1 MKTLIYFF
9 SLFLVC
15 ISCSNSDVS
24 DGGENTPEPIFNI
37 PMNTGN
43 WWTYN
48 VVGNGTTTRDSL
60 YVSGDTLITPYTY
73 KKFKAKNNLA
83 TGFYSSS
90 LKNNAVRKENNTLFL
105 TGSLTINQLQALPIS
120 IVLDLQNFIIFKSSA
135 ATNETLSTK
144 TGSFEQT
151 VNNNPLT
158 IDYTLTSLGGE
169 YFTTFNSP
177 NGTNYTDVKTTKI
190 VLNLKITSTQIIA
203 GFPVTITY
211 LQPQDVMTSTLYI
224 AKNKGMVYSDTD
236 TSYTVT
242 QAVATQ
248 LGIPLTNSQNQKE
261 YLYTYNVN

>member
-1 MKTLIYFF
+1 MKTLIYYLG
-9 SLFLVC
+9 LFLIC
-15 ISCSNSDVS
+15 ISCSNSVVL
-24 DGGENTPEPIFNI
+24 DGGENTPEPVFTI

-48 VVGNGTTTRDSL
+48 VVANGTTTRDSL

-120 IVLDLQNFIIFKSSA
+120 FVLDLQNFIIFKSSA
-135 ATNETLSTK
+135 ATNEMLSTK
-144 TGSFEQT
+144 TGSFQQT

-169 YFTTFNSP
+169 SFATFNSP
-177 NGTNYTDVKTTKI
+177 NGTTYTDVKATKI
-190 VLNLKITSTQIIA
+190 VLNLKITSTQIIS

-224 AKNKGMVYSDTD
+224 AKNIGMVYANTD
-236 TSYTVT
+236 TNYTIP
-242 QAVATQ
+242 QAVASQ
-248 LGIPLTNSQNQKE
+248 LGIPTTSSQNQKE
-261 YLYTYNVN
+261 FLHTFNVN

>member
-9 SLFLVC
+9 SLLLVC
-15 ISCSNSDVS
+15 VSCSNSDGADS
-24 DGGENTPEPIFNI
+24 GGTTLEPVFAI

-60 YVSGDTLITPYTY
+60 YISGDTLITPYTY

-120 IVLDLQNFIIFKSSA
+120 FVLDLQNFIIFKSGA
-135 ATNETLSTK
+135 ALNETLSTK
-144 TGSFEQT
+144 TGSFQQT
-151 VNNNPLT
+151 VNNNPVT
-158 IDYTLTSLGGE
+158 IDYTLTSLGGDS
-169 YFTTFNSP
+169 FATFSSP
-177 NGTNYTDVKTTKI
+177 NGSSHADVKSTKI
-190 VLNLKITSTQIIA
+190 VLNLKITSTQTIA

-211 LQPQDVMTSTLYI
+211 LQPQNVMTSTLYI
-224 AKNKGMVYSDTD
+224 AKNKGMVYSNTD
-236 TSYTVT
+236 TSYTVAQT
-242 QAVATQ
+242 VATQ
-248 LGIPLTNSQNQKE
+248 LGIPTTNSQNQKE
-261 YLYTYNVN
+261 FLDTFNVN